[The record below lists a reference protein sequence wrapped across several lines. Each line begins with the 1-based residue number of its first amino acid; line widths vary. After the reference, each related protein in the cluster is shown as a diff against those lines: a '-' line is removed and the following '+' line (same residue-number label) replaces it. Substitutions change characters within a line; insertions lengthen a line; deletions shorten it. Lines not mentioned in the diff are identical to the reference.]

1 MKNEFRENEKKLAA
15 KRAAEYIKDGMV
27 LGLGSGSTS
36 CYLILYAG
44 ELVRS
49 GMRLQAVASSE
60 ETARI
65 AGEQGIEILDID
77 EVGRI
82 DLAIDGVD
90 EIDPA
95 FNAIKGGG
103 GALFRE
109 KLIADM
115 AAEVIWVMDSTKEV
129 AALGAFPLPL
139 EILPYGHTHILAKLD
154 QAGLHPRLRMKLGD
168 VFLTDNGHYIADLQL
183 SAPLD
188 LATIR
193 SRLQS
198 IVGVLE
204 DGLFLNMC
212 NRMIVARGDETHVL
226 ENPRREKKN

>member
-1 MKNEFRENEKKLAA
+1 M
-15 KRAAEYIKDGMV
+15 I
-27 LGLGSGSTS
+27 LGLGTGSTAY
-36 CYLILYAG
+36 YLILYAG

-49 GMRLQAVASSE
+49 GLRLQAVASSE

-65 AGEQGIEILDID
+65 AEEQGIEILDID
-77 EVGRI
+77 EVRRI

-90 EIDPA
+90 EIDPS

-109 KLIADM
+109 KIIADM
-115 AAEVIWVMDSTKEV
+115 AAEVIWIMDSTKEI

-139 EILPYGHTHILAKLD
+139 EILPYGHKHILEKLD
-154 QAGLHPRLRMKLGD
+154 QAGLHPRLRMKQGD
-168 VFLTDNGHYIADLQL
+168 IFLTDNGHYVADLKL

-193 SRLQS
+193 SKLQS

-212 NRMIVARGDETHVL
+212 DRVIVARGDVAHVL
-226 ENPRREKKN
+226 ENPGREKKK